1 MIVLLFSLIIIFC
14 ILSYVSSSY
23 NDNIIGI
30 SGVFHT
36 FTTSSI
42 CDLEFDSGFDSFSTI
57 FYLILVLVLI
67 LSQLFFYLILV
78 LCIECEKI
86 YSIHHL

>member
-14 ILSYVSSSY
+14 ILLYVSSSY

-57 FYLILVLVLI
+57 FLFNFGSGLI
-67 LSQLFFYLILV
+67 LSQLFF
-78 LCIECEKI
+78 
-86 YSIHHL
+86 